1 MIANVVFMPLLFIFF
16 ENVNSQV
23 REKRLLLTDPAEI
36 YTHITELQHDLQE
49 LTSKFQARAAVVQSQ
64 QSELLHRKLL

>member
-1 MIANVVFMPLLFIFF
+1 MIANVVFMPLLLFFF

-23 REKRLLLTDPAEI
+23 REKRLLLTDQAEI